1 MKNINQIFNNNKEL
15 LSNSSV
21 KELIDYCYELED
33 NKIMNEQIH
42 NLETPLT
49 ELVRDIY
56 LSINET
62 IKNDEEFKR
71 FGGTRIDYEESLIN
85 LKKYLEN
92 FSRDYRFR
100 L

>member
-21 KELIDYCYELED
+21 KELIAYCYELED